1 VTPGKKEDI
10 CSEVAR
16 ITVPVLDDLEM
27 ELVDVEIRR
36 EQRDLVLTLFIDK
49 EGGVTLDD
57 CVEVSREIGTL
68 FDVED
73 IIKGSYRLEVSS
85 PGLDRPLKKL
95 SDFERFAG
103 REAKLKMRSP
113 CDPDSSGNRR
123 KTFRGLLRGVDGG
136 RVLLLLDG
144 KDNEEIGLPFG
155 EIEKANLEFR

>member
-1 VTPGKKEDI
+1 VAHGKKEDI
-10 CSEVAR
+10 CSEVSRLA
-16 ITVPVLDDLEM
+16 IPILEDLGL
-27 ELVDVEIRR
+27 ELVDVELRH

-57 CVEVSREIGTL
+57 CVEVSHEVGIR

-73 IIKGSYRLEVSS
+73 VISGPYRLEVSS

-103 REAKLKMRSP
+103 REAKIKTRFL
-113 CDPDSSGNRR
+113 CDPDASGHSR

-136 RVLLLLDG
+136 RVLLLTEG
-144 KDNEEIGLPFG
+144 KNGKKIGFLLE
-155 EIEKANLEFR
+155 EIEKANLEFS